1 MRSLIHSLPTLT
13 ASLATPQCVAVTAV
27 WAIAFFLIVRSRLT
41 QHGNRRI
48 HRLRSSRANFRHD

>member
-27 WAIAFFLIVRSRLT
+27 WAIAFCLMSAAVNPAREP
-41 QHGNRRI
+41 QD
-48 HRLRSSRANFRHD
+48 SSVEGE